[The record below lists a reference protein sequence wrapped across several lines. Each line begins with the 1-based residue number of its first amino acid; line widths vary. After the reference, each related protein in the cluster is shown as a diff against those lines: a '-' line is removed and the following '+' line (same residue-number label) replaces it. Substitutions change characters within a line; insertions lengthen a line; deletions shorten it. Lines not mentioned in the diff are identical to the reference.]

1 MYFDGERSKTILAG
15 GSVASPGGAFE
26 DGRGISE
33 CPRPNRSRA
42 ALEAVGGASQGREIA
57 FGHRLLDGLARL
69 RGRGAEFAEEIA
81 LRGSVGWS
89 PDGAVCVH
97 HVRVKE
103 NVTLAELEMRY
114 PKLAGRTGAV
124 CTEEFAR
131 ANGAILYNRSGL

>member
-1 MYFDGERSKTILAG
+1 MSTTTVVSRSLENAPQD
-15 GSVASPGGAFE
+15 VFE
-26 DGRGISE
+26 
-33 CPRPNRSRA
+33 A
-42 ALEAVGGASQGREIA
+42 
-57 FGHRLLDGLARL
+57 
-69 RGRGAEFAEEIA
+69 
-81 LRGSVGWS
+81 GWS